1 MLQLA
6 DDVQFQLFR
15 PSPATQTDIWETD
28 FNLLILDADAQ
39 AFDPV
44 EILRG
49 VKKRSPEKKVIFV
62 CEKLGRMVL
71 HAYRSGLDGC
81 FSKKENTSEI
91 IAALGAVLGGKVHVP
106 QSIIMNIL
114 CDGFVFT
121 DFDTKLGQLSK
132 RELDVIEYIASG
144 KSMKESARILGLAPS
159 TLSAHKQRIMKKL
172 GLTSSHE
179 FNSFLQ
185 AFMQTKKSLTTK
197 GEAIKCSGLD
207 SNQ

>member
-6 DDVQFQLFR
+6 DDVQFQLSQ
-15 PSPATQTDIWETD
+15 PSPATQTDILETEFD
-28 FNLLILDADAQ
+28 LLILDADAQ
-39 AFDPV
+39 DFDSV

-49 VKKRSPEKKVIFV
+49 IKKRSPEKKVLFV
-62 CEKLGRMVL
+62 CEKLGRTVL

-132 RELDVIEYIASG
+132 RELDVLEHIASG
-144 KSMKESARILGLAPS
+144 RKS
-159 TLSAHKQRIMKKL
+159 
-172 GLTSSHE
+172 
-179 FNSFLQ
+179 
-185 AFMQTKKSLTTK
+185 
-197 GEAIKCSGLD
+197 
-207 SNQ
+207 